1 MKRFFLMNGLLLLVT
16 AMTGLCGCSDDAE
29 GEFPDLVPGLGP
41 VEDNDRPAQNFKVM
55 SFNIRVNSVDP
66 NPSQGLPTEWETR
79 KSLAVEVIRD
89 EQPTI
94 VGIQEAYYKAQWLYL
109 KEQLADYGYEAIGLP
124 IGVWENLESIVDRQA
139 NTQVVGIL
147 YRPEEVTLEDWG
159 VFSLS
164 ETPDMPCTT
173 PALGASYTRGATW
186 AIFRLNES
194 QRRIFFVNTHL
205 DTAASPVPE
214 LEWKVI
220 VEQMSRHN
228 TDNLYDFVTG
238 DFNEGRTSNLCK
250 TMYETFNEAALMGDW
265 PDRSVNTFN
274 NYQDALTTSYIDHIL
289 YSKSNNRIRIFDYRV
304 VRKKDGNV
312 FVSDHWPI
320 WAEFSY

>member
-1 MKRFFLMNGLLLLVT
+1 
-16 AMTGLCGCSDDAE
+16 
-29 GEFPDLVPGLGP
+29 
-41 VEDNDRPAQNFKVM
+41 M

-94 VGIQEAYYKAQWLYL
+94 VGIQEAYYKGQWLYL

-124 IGVWENLESIVDRQA
+124 IGVWENLESITDRQG

-147 YRPEEVTLEDWG
+147 YRPGEVTLEDWG

-228 TDNLYDFVTG
+228 TDNLYAFVTG

>member
-1 MKRFFLMNGLLLLVT
+1 M
-16 AMTGLCGCSDDAE
+16 
-29 GEFPDLVPGLGP
+29 
-41 VEDNDRPAQNFKVM
+41 
-55 SFNIRVNSVDP
+55 
-66 NPSQGLPTEWETR
+66 
-79 KSLAVEVIRD
+79 AVEVIRD

-94 VGIQEAYYKAQWLYL
+94 VGIQEAYYKGQWLYL

-124 IGVWENLESIVDRQA
+124 IGVWENLESITDRQG

-228 TDNLYDFVTG
+228 TDNLYAFVTG

>member
-94 VGIQEAYYKAQWLYL
+94 VGIQEAYYKGQWLYL

-124 IGVWENLESIVDRQA
+124 IGVWENLESITDRQG

-147 YRPEEVTLEDWG
+147 YRPGEVTLEDWG

-228 TDNLYDFVTG
+228 TDNLYAFVTG
-238 DFNEGRTSNLCK
+238 DFKIGR
-250 TMYETFNEAALMGDW
+250 AH
-265 PDRSVNTFN
+265 V
-274 NYQDALTTSYIDHIL
+274 
-289 YSKSNNRIRIFDYRV
+289 
-304 VRKKDGNV
+304 
-312 FVSDHWPI
+312 
-320 WAEFSY
+320 

>member
-124 IGVWENLESIVDRQA
+124 IGVWENLESIVDR
-139 NTQVVGIL
+139 
-147 YRPEEVTLEDWG
+147 
-159 VFSLS
+159 
-164 ETPDMPCTT
+164 
-173 PALGASYTRGATW
+173 
-186 AIFRLNES
+186 
-194 QRRIFFVNTHL
+194 
-205 DTAASPVPE
+205 
-214 LEWKVI
+214 
-220 VEQMSRHN
+220 
-228 TDNLYDFVTG
+228 
-238 DFNEGRTSNLCK
+238 
-250 TMYETFNEAALMGDW
+250 
-265 PDRSVNTFN
+265 
-274 NYQDALTTSYIDHIL
+274 
-289 YSKSNNRIRIFDYRV
+289 
-304 VRKKDGNV
+304 
-312 FVSDHWPI
+312 
-320 WAEFSY
+320 

>member
-94 VGIQEAYYKAQWLYL
+94 VGIQEAYYKGQWLYL

-124 IGVWENLESIVDRQA
+124 IGVWENLESITDRQG

-147 YRPEEVTLEDWG
+147 YRPGEVTLEDWG

-214 LEWKVI
+214 LEWAVI
-220 VEQMSRHN
+220 VEQMARHN
-228 TDNLYDFVTG
+228 TDNL
-238 DFNEGRTSNLCK
+238 
-250 TMYETFNEAALMGDW
+250 
-265 PDRSVNTFN
+265 
-274 NYQDALTTSYIDHIL
+274 
-289 YSKSNNRIRIFDYRV
+289 
-304 VRKKDGNV
+304 
-312 FVSDHWPI
+312 
-320 WAEFSY
+320 